1 LKKRAMMQIGGRK
14 INDVGRY
21 RGKSGKTIREVD
33 CHAFILQQLR
43 QVNAG
48 ARGIAPSVTRR
59 RII

>member
-1 LKKRAMMQIGGRK
+1 MMQIGGRK